1 MPGPS
6 AHNPLRHSVAQ
17 PATAII
23 VFAHGS
29 KVPEANDVFVRLAAE
44 VSHQSGLPSRA
55 AFLEI
60 AEPDLGAAISAAVRE
75 GARRIVIAP
84 AFLTIGRH
92 VSEDLPRLVREQ
104 QAAHPAIEILAGQ
117 SLEGHPGVATILL
130 ERVTDV
136 LGSDAP
142 TGKVPGRAGRHGG
155 VIRKTRSLTASAK
168 HSSVK
173 EGESFR

>member
-1 MPGPS
+1 MPGRS
-6 AHNPLRHSVAQ
+6 AHKQLRPLATP
-17 PATAII
+17 PATAIL

-44 VSHQSGLPSRA
+44 VGRQAGLPARA

-60 AEPDLGAAISAAVRE
+60 AEPDLGAAISAAVGE

-104 QAAHPAIEILAGQ
+104 QAAHPGIEILAGQ
-117 SLEGHPGVATILL
+117 SLEGHSGVAAILL
-130 ERVTDV
+130 DRAMEALGGEVSPHEA
-136 LGSDAP
+136 LGSADLRS
-142 TGKVPGRAGRHGG
+142 GVRRRAR
-155 VIRKTRSLTASAK
+155 RMASSPK
-168 HSSVK
+168 R
-173 EGESFR
+173 GESLR